1 MDITEALRAIHYDH
15 LKYIQ
20 RKVRVDFDNR
30 LQQPVSFTFA
40 DQIHVIDDIVG
51 RFKMLEDQPANGYLV
66 QVFDR
71 DIFCL
76 YYQLESV
83 QRQAS
88 IQPGFWVLCF
98 RIQNDDELM
107 SWYLEDRK
115 MLANVSLKRVVD
127 FHGHICPE
135 LAIGGKFC
143 EFVQARLANGT
154 LASSGLSIISENTTS
169 ALDAIQVLL
178 GVTVG
183 NQRLLFMDYGKHNYT
198 LLSRHSGRGWKLR
211 LKAQYYGDEEIFH
224 GLECKINE
232 NKALI
237 EEVVHFQQL
246 IDARVR
252 QILELAPEDLFSIEE
267 VDADTLPR
275 ESVSLYHTCSIC
287 GEQVLANRSIES
299 RDKIY
304 CMPCFQKET
313 PGCTHFGMQ

>member
-1 MDITEALRAIHYDH
+1 MEQAEALRAIHYDH
-15 LKYIQ
+15 LEYIQ
-20 RKVRVDFDNR
+20 QKVRVDFDNQR
-30 LQQPVSFTFA
+30 QKPLSFTFA
-40 DQIHVIDDIVG
+40 GQTHVIGDIVG
-51 RFKMLEDQPANGYLV
+51 RFKMLEGQPANGFLV
-66 QVFDR
+66 EVFDR

-76 YYQLESV
+76 YYQLESI

-88 IQPGFWVLCF
+88 VQPGFWVLSF
-98 RIQNDDELM
+98 RILNDKELM
-107 SWYLEDRK
+107 SWFLEDRK
-115 MLANVSLKRVVD
+115 MLANISLKRVVD

-135 LAIGGKFC
+135 LVIGGKFC
-143 EFVQARLANGT
+143 EFVQTRLANGT

-183 NQRLLFMDYGKHNYT
+183 NQRLMFMDYGKHNYT

-224 GLECKINE
+224 SLECKINE
-232 NKALI
+232 NQALI

-252 QILELAPEDLFSIEE
+252 QILELEPEELFSVEE
-267 VDADTLPR
+267 IDADTLPR
-275 ESVSLYHTCSIC
+275 ESVSLYQTCSIC

-313 PGCTHFGMQ
+313 PGCTHYGMQ